1 MEKEIMELERAL
13 SILATEINRIS
24 FMLKEVKDGIASR
37 NLGNYR
43 EHPAKGTV
51 VKPGA
56 STSSGGKVADIRTL
70 RVVSPEA
77 HD

>member
-24 FMLKEVKDGIASR
+24 YMLKEVKDGIASR
-37 NLGNYR
+37 NLSNYR
-43 EHPAKGTV
+43 EHPAKGISL
-51 VKPGA
+51 KPGA
-56 STSSGGKVADIRTL
+56 TTSSGAKVAHIRTL
-70 RVVSPEA
+70 RVVSPET

>member
-1 MEKEIMELERAL
+1 MEKDLLELERAI

-43 EHPAKGTV
+43 EHPTKGASL
-51 VKPGA
+51 KPGI
-56 STSSGGKVADIRTL
+56 TTGSSGKVADIGTL
-70 RVVSPEA
+70 RVVRSET

>member
-1 MEKEIMELERAL
+1 MEKDIIELERAL

-37 NLGNYR
+37 NLSNYR
-43 EHPAKGTV
+43 EHPAKGTNL
-51 VKPGA
+51 KSGA
-56 STSSGGKVADIRTL
+56 TVSHLRPVPAVAAIRPTDTST
-70 RVVSPEA
+70 